1 MYCRNCAHA
10 LADNA
15 IACTKCGF
23 DPRSESNYCPS
34 CAAETHKGQEAC
46 TDCGAALTTKPIS
59 AANLLQGVDVGG
71 LTKKPAILAAGIALI
86 ACMFP
91 WVNMQTFMVKT
102 GFSAFSLSTPVAMA
116 DTILSPSLVY
126 LLPLALAG
134 IIAAEFMPQLKKYRR
149 IFALTAAILVVY
161 AGIGLYQ
168 LANPSAPD
176 PQALNDGGDFMNR
189 VTSLA
194 RNVRGS
200 VMGGAYSIGFGYYI
214 ALVATLASLFFVGLP
229 SKK

>member
-1 MYCRNCAHA
+1 MHCRNCAHV

-23 DPRSESNYCPS
+23 DPRSESNYCPN
-34 CAAETHKGQEAC
+34 CAAETHKGQESC
-46 TDCGAALTTKPIS
+46 TACGAALTTKSIS
-59 AANLLQGVDVGG
+59 AANLLQGVDVGS
-71 LTKKPAILAAGIALI
+71 LTKNPAMIATGIALI

-102 GFSAFSLSTPVAMA
+102 GFSAFSLSTPVAMGE
-116 DTILSPSLVY
+116 TILSPTLIY

-134 IIAAEFMPQLKKYRR
+134 IIAAEFMPQIKKYRR
-149 IFALTAAILVVY
+149 ILALTAAILVIY

-176 PQALNDGGDFMNR
+176 PQAMNDGGDFMNR

-200 VMGGAYSIGFGYYI
+200 VMGGAFSIGIGYYI
-214 ALVATLASLFFVGLP
+214 ALIATLASLFFVGMP